1 MMKKEIKEEKED
13 KEAIEI
19 TVSTDKEEDIKEMI
33 EKKVGNEEEEE
44 VEEEE
49 EEEEEEMIE
58 TEVIDNKA
66 KKLLTLINKLEKKQK
81 INK

>member
-13 KEAIEI
+13 KEVIEI
-19 TVSTDKEEDIKEMI
+19 TVSTDKEEDIREMI
-33 EKKVGNEEEEE
+33 GKKVGNEEEEE
-44 VEEEE
+44 VEEE